1 MTQTAIR
8 GQKSE
13 DGGIS
18 AQTKQH
24 IYTRMD
30 ISSTMGHF
38 GLNYL

>member
-1 MTQTAIR
+1 MTQTTIR

-13 DGGIS
+13 DCGIS

-30 ISSTMGHF
+30 ISSTMGNV